1 MYAGARSSHE
11 ERGRDHDC
19 GELVRDEKGGQDAL
33 FWTKTG
39 EADFDVAQLASSC
52 KNERFRK
59 QPLVLRAIEGRSG
72 EEGKN

>member
-33 FWTKTG
+33 IWTKTG

-52 KNERFRK
+52 KNEKTAAGVESDR
-59 QPLVLRAIEGRSG
+59 
-72 EEGKN
+72 GKKW